1 MKNLKIGDI
10 FIYILLVVFAAI
22 GFIGMKSMVGVE
34 GKSRVVL
41 VLLDGQ
47 EVEEIRISPD
57 MEKKEIRIDTGNGTY
72 NIVSIDGDGVRVVEA
87 SCSDKLCIKQGNIDS
102 PGQSIVCLPNK
113 LVIKIIGDNN
123 SPIDDITY

>member
-1 MKNLKIGDI
+1 VKNLKIGDI